1 MHDSEISA
9 TAHLQTN
16 NRPCI
21 GLVWVCVWYCFFRC
35 CFLLLHLYR
44 SECCLN
50 LRRMYVIQIYGKKNV
65 RVKSI
70 YSQTCGKN
78 IGSNICGKFCYWI
91 LLSFRVDFFCCSF
104 LVFVV
109 NFSTFLSKYS
119 RDGRMK
125 WKMHRAY
132 CYESGKKEITSHI
145 RLNVGKY
152 FTHSLLYRIK
162 YITIFGTFYILSS
175 IFFYLLSSSYITY
188 ESIRTFFKT
197 KQFYAA
203 AKTRENLFIRF
214 FFQDKT
220 NLRAFDVSFQPNEY
234 AFDRFS
240 IKITRFWRCNLF
252 SHLCQVTA
260 FISAFS

>member
-1 MHDSEISA
+1 MYRFGVS
-9 TAHLQTN
+9 
-16 NRPCI
+16 
-21 GLVWVCVWYCFFRC
+21 VCMILLFRF

-91 LLSFRVDFFCCSF
+91 LLSFRVDFFCSF

-162 YITIFGTFYILSS
+162 YITIFGTFYIPSS
-175 IFFYLLSSSYITY
+175 IFLSSFIFIYHIWIYTDLFQNQTILYSSKNKRKSFY
-188 ESIRTFFKT
+188 SICFK
-197 KQFYAA
+197 
-203 AKTRENLFIRF
+203 
-214 FFQDKT
+214 
-220 NLRAFDVSFQPNEY
+220 
-234 AFDRFS
+234 
-240 IKITRFWRCNLF
+240 IK
-252 SHLCQVTA
+252 
-260 FISAFS
+260 